1 MPALHFHGITA
12 RQYYGYTNS
21 FRLFVTAMKGM
32 GSVSITS
39 TCSVYCQ
46 VGRRVRN
53 NDRYRRHAGGEKIKL
68 LSLDTRVFGLLR
80 RLKGRLLEP
89 CWFVIQ
95 LV

>member
-46 VGRRVRN
+46 VGTEEGCATMI
-53 NDRYRRHAGGEKIKL
+53 DIGDTPEEK
-68 LSLDTRVFGLLR
+68 R
-80 RLKGRLLEP
+80 
-89 CWFVIQ
+89 
-95 LV
+95 